1 VIKCPLDLWVYQEL
15 MHRLRPDVIV
25 ECGTARGGSAL
36 FLASICDLIDSGRVL
51 TIDVW
56 EPPEP
61 RPEHPR
67 ITYLAGSSVA
77 PHTLERVRDEVGE
90 AERVM
95 VLLDSNHEMEH
106 VLAELRAYAPLV
118 TEGSYLVAEDTDQN
132 AWRRRPTR
140 GPLEA
145 VRQFLAEDDR
155 FTVDRSLE
163 KFMMTLNPSGFLRR
177 QSQ

>member
-1 VIKCPLDLWVYQEL
+1 
-15 MHRLRPDVIV
+15 
-25 ECGTARGGSAL
+25 
-36 FLASICDLIDSGRVL
+36 
-51 TIDVW
+51 
-56 EPPEP
+56 
-61 RPEHPR
+61 
-67 ITYLAGSSVA
+67 
-77 PHTLERVRDEVGE
+77 
-90 AERVM
+90 
-95 VLLDSNHEMEH
+95 
-106 VLAELRAYAPLV
+106 
-118 TEGSYLVAEDTDQN
+118 LVAEDTDKN